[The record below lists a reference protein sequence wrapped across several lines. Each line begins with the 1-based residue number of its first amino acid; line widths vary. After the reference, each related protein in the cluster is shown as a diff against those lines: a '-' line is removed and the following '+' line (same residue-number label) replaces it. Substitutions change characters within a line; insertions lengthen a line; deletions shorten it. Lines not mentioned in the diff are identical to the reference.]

1 MLVKTL
7 YAYTPVPVI
16 FSVMVTRTKD
26 LKSEVTNQ
34 DQKPSALTLYNLG
47 NILPFW
53 GLVSL
58 SVKLEKQ
65 LHHKSNK

>member
-34 DQKPSALTLYNLG
+34 DQKPLLSHYIIWGTFFLSEVWFLYL
-47 NILPFW
+47 
-53 GLVSL
+53 
-58 SVKLEKQ
+58 
-65 LHHKSNK
+65 

>member
-7 YAYTPVPVI
+7 YAYTPVPII

-34 DQKPSALTLYNLG
+34 DQKPSTLTLCNLG
-47 NILPFW
+47 NILPF
-53 GLVSL
+53 
-58 SVKLEKQ
+58 
-65 LHHKSNK
+65 